1 MPAVHVFMNG
11 KTFTHYLKAYLLL
24 NGLLKEYASYA
35 RKVFTH
41 PVFVSLDCEMGR
53 INAVK

>member
-1 MPAVHVFMNG
+1 MPAVHIFMNG

-41 PVFVSLDCEMGR
+41 PELVSLDCEMGR